1 MSTPA
6 TSAGAPT
13 EFPPLSE
20 AERVVDTFVAPTKIF
35 TDIRR
40 NASWWVPWLLISIFG
55 LAMVYV
61 VDKKVGFDRA
71 AENQV
76 QLSPKATARLEQL
89 TPEQRAQQMEL
100 SAKLTGRIAYASPV
114 LTIVIAAVFAGVLLA
129 TFNFGLGA
137 ELKFSQ
143 CLAISMYAFLPGI
156 IKAVL
161 VIVSILIGGG
171 ENFSFQN
178 QLASNLG
185 FLFDPNS
192 SHFLHSIASSIDLF
206 NMWTLVL
213 TGIGYS
219 CLTRVKRGTCM
230 GVVFGWWAVVTLV
243 GAAVGS
249 LFG

>member
-6 TSAGAPT
+6 TSTPA

-20 AERVVDTFVAPTKIF
+20 AERVIDTFIAPTKTF

-40 NASWWVPWLLISIFG
+40 NASWWMPWLLISVFG

-76 QLSPKATARLEQL
+76 QQSPKASARLDQL

-100 SAKLTGRIAYASPV
+100 SAKITGRIAYGSPV

-143 CLAISMYAFLPGI
+143 CLAVSMYAFLPGI
-156 IKAVL
+156 IKALL
-161 VIVSILIGGG
+161 VIFSILIGGG
-171 ENFSFQN
+171 ENFTFQN

-185 FLFDPNS
+185 VLVDPNS
-192 SHFLHSIASSIDLF
+192 HFLYSIASSIDLF
-206 NMWTLVL
+206 AIWTLVL

-219 CLTRVKRGTCM
+219 CLTRIKRGTCM
-230 GVVFGWWAVVTLV
+230 SVVFGWWAVVVLV